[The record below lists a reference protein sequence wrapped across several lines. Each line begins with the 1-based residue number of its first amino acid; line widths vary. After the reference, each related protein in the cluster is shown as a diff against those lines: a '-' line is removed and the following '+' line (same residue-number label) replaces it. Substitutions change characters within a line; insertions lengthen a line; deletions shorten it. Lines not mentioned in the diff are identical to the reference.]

1 MTAVPHSSPSPASF
15 GGSLRWAGYLIG
27 LAMGGF
33 LDGILFHQVLQWH
46 HLLSLVGGSMFRDI
60 RVQIFADGMFHV
72 LMYVIALAGLYLL
85 WRGRRDIATG
95 GADRALLSAF
105 LLGFGAWHIID
116 AVVFHWI
123 LGIHHIRIKSD
134 NPILWDLA
142 LFAVGI
148 AFAAWGWRVG
158 RTTGSGGTGGR
169 RRVVAPVLLAVAPLV
184 AGPIAALPPPNVS
197 GVAVLF
203 RPGTSVS
210 EVFAGLTAA
219 DARIVGADPSG
230 QVWIV
235 KVASGGNPLAFY
247 RHGALLVGGALFPA
261 GCFSSAAI

>member
-1 MTAVPHSSPSPASF
+1 MTAASQGSTPSAAL
-15 GGSLRWAGYLIG
+15 GGAFRWAGYLIG

-46 HLLSLVGGSMFRDI
+46 HLLSLVEGSMFRDI

-85 WRGRRDIATG
+85 WRGRRDSAAD
-95 GADRALLSAF
+95 GADRALLAAF
-105 LLGFGAWHIID
+105 LIGFGGWHIID
-116 AVVFHWI
+116 AVLFHWI
-123 LGIHHIRIKSD
+123 LGIHHVRVRSD

-142 LFAVGI
+142 LFAVGLV
-148 AFAAWGWRVG
+148 FAAWGWRVG
-158 RTTGSGGTGGR
+158 RGTSSGGMGGR
-169 RRVVAPVLLAVAPLV
+169 RRVVAPVLLVVAPLV
-184 AGPIAALPPPNVS
+184 VGPIAALPPPNVS
-197 GVAVLF
+197 GVTVLF

-219 DARIVGADPSG
+219 DARIVGADRSG

-235 KVASGGNPLAFY
+235 KVAPGGNALAFY

-261 GCFSSAAI
+261 GCVSSAAI